1 MKISLISIGQTKQD
15 HVKQGLEFYRRRL
28 RRYNP
33 FEYLELP
40 ETKGK
45 ISSIALQKQ
54 AESEHLLKAID
65 STSYVVALDEY
76 GQNMTSPQFAG
87 WMQQQMNQSTRRL
100 VFCIGGAYGHG
111 EALLARANLKL
122 SLSSMT
128 FPHDLARLIFV
139 EQLYRAFTILRKE
152 PYHHD

>member
-1 MKISLISIGQTKQD
+1 MKISLISIGQTKQV
-15 HVKQGLEFYRRRL
+15 HVKQGLEFYQRRL

-54 AESEHLLKAID
+54 AESERLLKSID
-65 STSYVVALDEY
+65 STSFVVALDEY
-76 GQNMTSPQFAG
+76 GQNMTSPQFAS
-87 WMQQQMNQSTRRL
+87 WMQQRMNQSTRRL

-128 FPHDLARLIFV
+128 FPHDLVRLIFV